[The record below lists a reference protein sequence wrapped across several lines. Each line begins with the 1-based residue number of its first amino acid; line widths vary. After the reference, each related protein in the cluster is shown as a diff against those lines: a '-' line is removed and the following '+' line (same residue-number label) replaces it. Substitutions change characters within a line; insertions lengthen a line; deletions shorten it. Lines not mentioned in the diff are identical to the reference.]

1 MIQKDHEDFENSTDC
16 WICKKGY
23 QEDEVRVKDHDRI
36 IWKYRGFGRQDVI

>member
-36 IWKYRGFGRQDVI
+36 IENIEDLGVKT

>member
-16 WICKKGY
+16 WICNKGY

-36 IWKYRGFGRQDVI
+36 I